1 MSFCDCN
8 AAAQGIEGQLI
19 TFDESYNPDD
29 EADRFRGARFAVD
42 HRVERSLRRLA
53 ERIIPLAT
61 YYTAVDA
68 FVARCSHLEYGLINH
83 ALCAAL
89 RDLLQSY
96 LATVAH
102 LEHLFLTSPTF
113 TLQRFW
119 LYVQD
124 ALRTLSFLSELT
136 TELLESPS
144 DPDASKTTDGG
155 GGDDDSSSFDLDSDG
170 PGADGLKA
178 VLGQMKQQ
186 QPTWASGG
194 LVKGGEVL
202 AVLEER
208 IQRTSGDPA
217 ALRLYSSLLL
227 SASQPYVRML
237 LTWISTGHLQDP
249 HDEFMIR
256 ETKSITRGSMDQD
269 YNDEYWERR
278 YTLKDAAPSGLA
290 GPDKASGKSAAPA
303 SAAADHSAGA
313 AATSGRVAARERG
326 LGGGAI
332 VPGFLESWKAR
343 ILLAGKYLNV
353 IRECGLAIEV
363 PDEVITGIQ
372 DGQIVMHNDQ

>member
-1 MSFCDCN
+1 MASSL
-8 AAAQGIEGQLI
+8 QGIEGQYI
-19 TFDESYNPDD
+19 TFDDSYSPED
-29 EADRFRGARFAVD
+29 EADRFRGARFVVD
-42 HRVERSLRRLA
+42 RRIERSLRRLA

-61 YYTAVDA
+61 CYTAIDA
-68 FVARCSHLEYGLINH
+68 FVSRFSHLEYGLVNH
-83 ALCAAL
+83 ALCAAI
-89 RDLLQSY
+89 RDILQSY

-102 LEHLFLTSPTF
+102 LEHLFLTSSTF

-124 ALRTLSFLSELT
+124 SLRTLTLISALT
-136 TELLESPS
+136 AELLESPQ
-144 DPDASKTTDGG
+144 DADSSRTDEG
-155 GGDDDSSSFDLDSDG
+155 DSSSFDLDDG
-170 PGADGLKA
+170 PGAEGLKA
-178 VLGQMKQQ
+178 VLGQMKDET
-186 QPTWASGG
+186 PSWASGG

-217 ALRLYSSLLL
+217 ALQLYSDLLL
-227 SASQPYVRML
+227 SASQPYAQML
-237 LTWISTGHLQDP
+237 ITWISTGNLHDP

-256 ETKSITRGSMDQD
+256 ETKSITRGSMEQD

-278 YTLKDAAPSGLA
+278 YTLKSMPNAQHGPSSSEKAAGKSSA
-290 GPDKASGKSAAPA
+290 ENASGRR
-303 SAAADHSAGA
+303 
-313 AATSGRVAARERG
+313 TARERG

-363 PDEVITGIQ
+363 PEEVVGGLKDNKIALHT
-372 DGQIVMHNDQ
+372 DQCASKLSF